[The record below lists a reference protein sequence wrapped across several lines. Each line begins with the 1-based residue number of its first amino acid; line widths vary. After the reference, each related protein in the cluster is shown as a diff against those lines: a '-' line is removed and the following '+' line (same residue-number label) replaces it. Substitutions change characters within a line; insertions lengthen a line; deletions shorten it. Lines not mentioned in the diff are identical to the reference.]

1 MEGEGE
7 EQHERAERG
16 MSLKVHMN
24 VVAAALWVRTC
35 AVAVAMAI
43 SSFWYEGGSLIM
55 SCSHL
60 LTVQNNPL
68 QNEDCKEASSH
79 DKLWKRETGLFETS
93 KERLFNLKDYYY
105 YSI

>member
-24 VVAAALWVRTC
+24 VMAAALWVRTC
-35 AVAVAMAI
+35 AVAVAI
-43 SSFWYEGGSLIM
+43 SPFWYESGSLVM
-55 SCSHL
+55 SCPHL

-93 KERLFNLKDYYY
+93 IERLFQLKDYYY
-105 YSI
+105 YYYSI

>member
-1 MEGEGE
+1 
-7 EQHERAERG
+7 
-16 MSLKVHMN
+16 MSLKVHVN

-35 AVAVAMAI
+35 AMAVAVAV
-43 SSFWYEGGSLIM
+43 SSSWYEGGSLVM

-79 DKLWKRETGLFETS
+79 DKLWKRETGLFDQHREIIQF
-93 KERLFNLKDYYY
+93 KGLLLLLFHLNVK
-105 YSI
+105 